1 MGLERQ
7 VRLQRVRR
15 LDTITGVLTMRIG
28 ARNDVSSPLQ
38 PCAWAGAASQRSDIR
53 QKNFGFTGR

>member
-28 ARNDVSSPLQ
+28 ARNDV
-38 PCAWAGAASQRSDIR
+38 
-53 QKNFGFTGR
+53 